1 MNKTKT
7 NYKKVITRE
16 DVHFTDVSFDFMN
29 CFANWFQVANVG
41 QEIDDYYVDGEITLE
56 AVANFVLDYKD
67 MTCGQG
73 CNKPLLE
80 DGKTVTFEI
89 ERDRF
94 WDNKG
99 STGDCFILGEI
110 TFTRINDEV
119 AFEIKEINKSRR

>member
-1 MNKTKT
+1 
-7 NYKKVITRE
+7 
-16 DVHFTDVSFDFMN
+16 
-29 CFANWFQVANVG
+29 
-41 QEIDDYYVDGEITLE
+41 
-56 AVANFVLDYKD
+56 
-67 MTCGQG
+67 MTCGHG
-73 CNKPLLE
+73 CNRPLLE